1 LIKNMNSNRRLVTG
15 MFSDR
20 DSAERAYT
28 SINSRGYTQDDVH
41 VMMTDKAR
49 DTHFGTTVKTE
60 LGNKALE
67 GAGTGSAIGTTL
79 GAIAGAVAAIGTNL
93 VLPGL
98 GLVIAGP
105 LAAGLAGA
113 GAGAATGGIIGALI
127 GAGIPE
133 ERAKIYEDGVK
144 KGNIVLGVH
153 ARNDED
159 ADYFANE
166 WRTYNGQEI
175 HR

>member
-1 LIKNMNSNRRLVTG
+1 MENQNTNRKLVTG
-15 MFSDR
+15 MFADR
-20 DSAERAYT
+20 ESAERAY
-28 SINSRGYTQDDVH
+28 NSLNTRGYAGDDVH
-41 VMMTDKAR
+41 VMMSDKAR
-49 DTHFGTTVKTE
+49 DTHFGNTVVETE
-60 LGNKALE
+60 LGNKALK
-67 GAGTGSAIGTTL
+67 GARTGSAVGVTL
-79 GAIAGAVAAIGTNL
+79 GAVAGAIAAIGTNL

-98 GLVIAGP
+98 GLIIAGP

-113 GAGAATGGIIGALI
+113 GAGAATGGIIGALV

-153 ARNDED
+153 TKNDED

-166 WRTYNGQEI
+166 WQANNGSEI

>member
-1 LIKNMNSNRRLVTG
+1 MENQKRTIVTG
-15 MFSDR
+15 MFPNR
-20 DSAERAYT
+20 ESAERAYA
-28 SINSRGYTQDDVH
+28 SIHSRGYTSDDVH
-41 VMMTDKAR
+41 VMMSDKAR
-49 DTHFGTTVKTE
+49 DTHFSNTVVETE

-79 GAIAGAVAAIGTNL
+79 GAAAGAIAAIGTNL
-93 VLPGL
+93 ILPGL

-113 GAGAATGGIIGALI
+113 GAGAAAGGIIGALV

-144 KGNIVLGVH
+144 KGDIVLGVET
-153 ARNDED
+153 RNDDD
-159 ADYFANE
+159 AEYFAKE
-166 WRTYNGQEI
+166 WKAYDGREI

>member
-1 LIKNMNSNRRLVTG
+1 
-15 MFSDR
+15 MFRDK
-20 DSAERAYT
+20 DSAEKAY
-28 SINSRGYTQDDVH
+28 SSLQSRGYDQDNIH
-41 VMMTDKAR
+41 VMMSDDAR
-49 DTHFGTTVKTE
+49 DKYYGKHAETTE

-67 GAGTGSAIGTTL
+67 GAGAGSAIGTTL

-93 VLPGL
+93 ILPGL

-133 ERAKIYEDGVK
+133 ERAKVYEEGVK
-144 KGNIVLGVH
+144 KGHIVLGVD
-153 ARNDED
+153 AKDDDD

>member
-1 LIKNMNSNRRLVTG
+1 MSQDSNRRLVTA
-15 MFSDR
+15 MFNDR

-28 SINSRGYTQDDVH
+28 TLNSRGYTGNDIH
-41 VMMTDKAR
+41 VIMSDKAR
-49 DTHFGTTVKTE
+49 DTHFGDTVVKTE

-79 GAIAGAVAAIGTNL
+79 GAVAGAIAAIGTNL

-98 GLVIAGP
+98 GLVVAGP

-113 GAGAATGGIIGALI
+113 GAGAATGGIIGALV

-133 ERAKIYEDGVK
+133 ERAKVYEDGVK

-153 ARNDED
+153 TRNDED
-159 ADYFANE
+159 ADYVAKEWTAN
-166 WRTYNGQEI
+166 NGYEI